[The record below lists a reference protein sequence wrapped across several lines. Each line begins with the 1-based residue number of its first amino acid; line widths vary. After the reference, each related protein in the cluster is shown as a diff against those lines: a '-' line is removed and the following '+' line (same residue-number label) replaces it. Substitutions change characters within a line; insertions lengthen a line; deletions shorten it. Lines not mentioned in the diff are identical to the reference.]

1 MTIDMSA
8 NEAIDRKANDLRL
21 MLEGCY
27 FTVVHFI
34 RVSACLPDRWLQDLE
49 SRPRPGPSMLH
60 QIVLGVF
67 VLQHAAETSAGSQRK
82 IKKTKKKTKTG

>member
-8 NEAIDRKANDLRL
+8 NEAIDREANGLRL
-21 MLEGCY
+21 MLEGCC
-27 FTVVHFI
+27 FTVVHFVL
-34 RVSACLPDRWLQDLE
+34 VSACLPDRWLQDLE

-60 QIVLGVF
+60 QIMLGVF

-82 IKKTKKKTKTG
+82 IKIKKK